1 MDVNKNLTTFFNLA
15 PEPITEPKELK
26 TLGLTS
32 STDYDFARDNLK
44 TLLNTGSQGLEGILK
59 VASESDSPRAY
70 EVLATTLKTL
80 ADINVN
86 LMDLAAKQAQATKV
100 NVQNTTNNS
109 IFVGTTKDLQ
119 SLLKK
124 QSKSVEAEVID
135 EGQNRLSN

>member
-1 MDVNKNLTTFFNLA
+1 MDVNKNLTTFFNI
-15 PEPITEPKELK
+15 EPNPTNETKELNSLGK
-26 TLGLTS
+26 TC
-32 STDYDFARDNLK
+32 STDYEFARDNLK

-86 LMDLAAKQAQATKV
+86 LMGLAAKQAEATKV

-124 QSKSVEAEVID
+124 QTKSVEAEVID
-135 EGQNRLSN
+135 ERQNRLQG